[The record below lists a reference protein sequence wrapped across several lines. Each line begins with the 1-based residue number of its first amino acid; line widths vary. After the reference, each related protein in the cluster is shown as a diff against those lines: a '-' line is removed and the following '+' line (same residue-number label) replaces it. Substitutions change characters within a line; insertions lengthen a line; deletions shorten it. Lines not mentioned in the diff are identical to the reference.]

1 MSLELNIIKEW
12 EHEDITF
19 VRESLRSFNSR
30 FVADIPYRKAEP
42 VSLIIREDGRI
53 IGGLVGNIYWQC
65 CHVDYLWVDESY
77 REKKYG
83 TMLLQKI
90 EEFAREKNCLFMHL
104 DTLSF
109 QALGFYK
116 KCGYSV
122 FGELDGYPD
131 GIVRYYL
138 KKVLLKG

>member
-1 MSLELNIIKEW
+1 MSLKLNIINEW

-19 VRESLRSFNSR
+19 VRESLRDFNSQ
-30 FVADIPYRKAEP
+30 FVGHIPFRKSVP
-42 VSLIIREDGRI
+42 VNLILKEDDRI

-65 CHVDYLWVDESY
+65 CHVDYLWVDESC

-83 TMLLQKI
+83 TMLMQKI
-90 EEFAREKNCLFMHL
+90 EELARENNCLFIHL

-131 GIVRYYL
+131 GIVRYFM
-138 KKVLLKG
+138 KKPLV